1 MKLRPHHF
9 MCIQMFTGHGYNTE
23 FTSHMEQ
30 IIEMLSDETAILI
43 QEGCDEIC
51 EKCPNREQ
59 NNCRDYDKVRRLDDD
74 VKDACGISYGD
85 KIMWMD
91 ISSTVRERILNTEL
105 FERICHDCEWYALCR
120 DTWAGTGPQ

>member
-9 MCIQMFTGHGYNTE
+9 MCIQMFTGHGYNAE

-30 IIEMLSDETAILI
+30 KIKMLSDETTILV

-59 NNCRDYDKVRRLDDD
+59 NTCRDFAKVRRLDDD
-74 VKDACGISYGD
+74 VKDACGISYSD
-85 KIMWMD
+85 KIMWND
-91 ISSTVRERILNTEL
+91 IASAVREQILDTEL
-105 FERICHDCEWYALCR
+105 FGEICCECEWYSLCR
-120 DTWAGTGPQ
+120 ETLAKVDL